1 MLGSLLVPTPLKDWD
16 ELQSSANTEA
26 QNSLLVP
33 TPRRNLEDTQDSTI
47 IEAQNNIRVADFK
60 QNWLNVKS
68 EYQYLASI
76 HCIINT
82 CILIL
87 VLCTPFLSGMHPK
100 EGDAG
105 LAQEDLPSLLY
116 YLCLAGLP
124 LLCLFTLIQLWLFK
138 VYNEMYHPWFRLL
151 NLTEDKESFTK
162 DN

>member
-47 IEAQNNIRVADFK
+47 TEAQINIRVADFK
-60 QNWLNVKS
+60 QNWLNMKI
-68 EYQYLASI
+68 EYQCLACI

-82 CILIL
+82 CIFIL
-87 VLCTPFLSGMHPK
+87 VLCTLFLSGMHPE

-105 LAQEDLPSLLY
+105 LAQEDLPSLLSS
-116 YLCLAGLP
+116 LCLACLP
-124 LLCLFTLIQLWLFK
+124 LLFLFTQLWLFK
-138 VYNEMYHPWFRLL
+138 EYNEKYHPWFRLL

-162 DN
+162 EN